1 MDAALGS
8 AVSFRFSRNIGH
20 IYENEVADMK
30 QFTLE
35 FWQDEDW
42 YVGRLLEVPGVFSQG
57 ETIEELKKNIQDAY
71 QMVMGSEDVSF
82 IPPTALRIP
91 LELAN

>member
-1 MDAALGS
+1 M
-8 AVSFRFSRNIGH
+8 R
-20 IYENEVADMK
+20 

-35 FWQDEDW
+35 FWKDEDW
-42 YVGRLLEVPGVFSQG
+42 YVGRILEVPGVFSQG

-71 QMVMGSEDVSF
+71 QMVTGSEDVSF
-82 IPPTALRIP
+82 IPPTASRIP

>member
-1 MDAALGS
+1 
-8 AVSFRFSRNIGH
+8 
-20 IYENEVADMK
+20 MK

-42 YVGRLLEVPGVFSQG
+42 YVGRILEVPGVFSQG
-57 ETIEELKKNIQDAY
+57 ETIEELKNNIQDAY
-71 QMVMGSEDVSF
+71 KMVMAAEDVSF
-82 IPPTALRIP
+82 IPLAASRIP

>member
-1 MDAALGS
+1 
-8 AVSFRFSRNIGH
+8 
-20 IYENEVADMK
+20 MK

-35 FWQDEDW
+35 FWKDEEW

-71 QMVMGSEDVSF
+71 QMVINSEDVSF
-82 IPPTALRIP
+82 VPPTASRIS
-91 LELAN
+91 LEFAN

>member
-1 MDAALGS
+1 
-8 AVSFRFSRNIGH
+8 
-20 IYENEVADMK
+20 MK

-35 FWQDEDW
+35 FWKDEDW
-42 YVGRLLEVPGVFSQG
+42 YVGRLVEVPGVFSQG

-82 IPPTALRIP
+82 IPPTATRII
-91 LELAN
+91 LDLTN

>member
-1 MDAALGS
+1 
-8 AVSFRFSRNIGH
+8 
-20 IYENEVADMK
+20 MK

-71 QMVMGSEDVSF
+71 QTVIGSEDVSF
-82 IPPTALRIP
+82 IPPTASRIL
-91 LELAN
+91 LELAI